1 MPTGLKHARIAAEN
15 LRLAVTCYFGEG
27 TVDGNDRSV
36 GRRDG
41 DTLGAAVEDRGR
53 LPQAGFHAFAFGNVE
68 HEADQSAH
76 GAIGLSEG
84 CLVEHHIAYLAI
96 GIAYRAFV
104 DLRASLG
111 EQLPIGRKIL
121 VGQLGWC
128 DVVRCLADQIA
139 GLDPDEIGECAI
151 ATEIADLGILVKN
164 RTGNGFDQLLQE
176 MQLLRE
182 FRRTFGY
189 TLLQLDVALAQGFL
203 GKKAARNILMR
214 PDPDLFAGLLDHP
227 APGIDANALPI
238 GSPVAD
244 FAGKEVTRLGCVID
258 TAASF
263 LPFLVAVE
271 KQS

>member
-1 MPTGLKHARIAAEN
+1 MTTGLKHARVAPED
-15 LRLAVTCYFGEG
+15 LCLAVAGNFGES
-27 TVDGNDRSV
+27 TVDGDDRSV
-36 GRRDG
+36 GRSNG
-41 DTLGAAVEDRGR
+41 DALGAAVEDRGR

-68 HEADQSAH
+68 HEADQPAH
-76 GAIGLSEG
+76 GAIGLSKG
-84 CLVEHHIAYLAI
+84 CLVEHHIAYLAV
-96 GIAYRAFV
+96 GIAYRVFV
-104 DLRASLG
+104 DLRTGFIKQCS
-111 EQLPIGRKIL
+111 IGREVL
-121 VGQLGWC
+121 VGQFGRC
-128 DVVRCLADQIA
+128 DVVRRFADQVA
-139 GLDPDEIGECAI
+139 GRDSDKIGESAV
-151 ATEIADLGILVKN
+151 AAQVASMLILVKD
-164 RTGNGFDQLLQE
+164 RAGNGFDQLLQE

-203 GKKAARNILMR
+203 GKKTTGNILMR

-244 FAGKEVTRLGCVID
+244 FAGKEVTGLGCVID
-258 TAASF
+258 TAAGF